1 VRRAA
6 RVPAALLVVSA
17 LAGCGGSSGGGPST
31 LTAAEYRRQATRIC
45 EDANRRADALARPR
59 DLAALRGYLDRT
71 LEIVE
76 QDSARLRRLRPPAD
90 LRAGHEAAM
99 RAQDAAIRRLRSL
112 RAQLDQGKPSVTELQ
127 AGLDEVQR
135 LGDQADKR
143 FRDLGL
149 ERCAD

>member
-1 VRRAA
+1 V
-6 RVPAALLVVSA
+6 RVPAALLVAAA
-17 LAGCGGSSGGGPST
+17 LAGCGGGSGNNDAAV
-31 LTAAEYRRQATRIC
+31 TAAEYRKQATRIC
-45 EDANRRADALARPR
+45 EDANRRADALARPK

-76 QDSARLRRLRPPAD
+76 QDTERLRRLRPPAD
-90 LRAGHEAAM
+90 LRAGHDAAV

-112 RAQLDQGKPSVTELQ
+112 RAELERPKPSVKELQ
-127 AGLDEVQR
+127 SGLDDVQR
-135 LGDQADKR
+135 LGDQADRR